1 MNFEIL
7 RTVRQKPVLLLFH
20 KSDLADDKVTEGW
33 IRHYRSLGYETLK
46 IDAVRGTNVQS
57 IMRATSSILKEKR
70 DKRAAAG
77 LKPKPVRTMI
87 LGIPNVGKSTLIN
100 RLANRA
106 STRTANTPGVTK
118 AQQWIKVGE
127 TFELLDTPGVLWPKF
142 DDPEVGMKLAATGAI
157 KDSILPIHDVAMY
170 ITDVMISHYPER
182 LKARYGITEISTA
195 SALHAHI
202 GNTRGAL
209 AKGGGIDQDRVNRII
224 ISDLRNNKFGGVSF
238 DRTP

>member
-1 MNFEIL
+1 
-7 RTVRQKPVLLLFH
+7 
-20 KSDLADDKVTEGW
+20 
-33 IRHYRSLGYETLK
+33 
-46 IDAVRGTNVQS
+46 
-57 IMRATSSILKEKR
+57 MRATSSLLKEKR

-118 AQQWIKVGE
+118 AQQWIKVGD

-142 DDPEVGMKLAATGAI
+142 DDPEVGLKLAATGAI

-182 LKARYGITEISTA
+182 LKARYGIDEVTTIP
-195 SALHAHI
+195 ALHTHI
-202 GNTRGAL
+202 GTTRGAL
-209 AKGGGIDQDRVNRII
+209 AKGGEIDQDRVNRII